1 MALWR
6 NRLAL
11 VKAEST
17 YGTNPTPAAT
27 DALLFTELDVTPL
40 EMELLER
47 ETIQSYFGGRESV
60 VGQRSVP
67 ISATV
72 ELAGSG
78 TAGTAPRYGP
88 MLTASGLGETIVS
101 ATSVTYAP
109 VSSAFDSYTM
119 QFFIDNGSEQAI
131 TGIRGSFDMSLS
143 VNAIPTIAF
152 SHMGIFGAPT
162 ALSRPTET
170 YSNQASPLAVNA
182 DNTATVTV
190 HGFSACMTEFSLS
203 LGTEMVFEQKAGCT
217 KQIRLTDRRTT
228 GSITIELPAFAT
240 KDFIAA
246 VNAQT
251 EATITWV
258 HGSSAGNIITFTA
271 DQTAFD
277 TPSYVES
284 DSVTHITLPFRCLP
298 SSSGNDDFSLAFT

>member
-1 MALWR
+1 
-6 NRLAL
+6 
-11 VKAEST
+11 
-17 YGTNPTPAAT
+17 
-27 DALLFTELDVTPL
+27 
-40 EMELLER
+40 
-47 ETIQSYFGGRESV
+47 
-60 VGQRSVP
+60 
-67 ISATV
+67 
-72 ELAGSG
+72 
-78 TAGTAPRYGP
+78 
-88 MLTASGLGETIVS
+88 ML
-101 ATSVTYAP
+101 TYAP
-109 VSSAFDSYTM
+109 VSTAFSSYAM

-143 VNAIPTIAF
+143 TDAIPTIAF

-162 ALSRPTET
+162 ALSLPSPT
-170 YSNQASPLAVNA
+170 YSNQATPLSVNA

-203 LGTEMVFEQKAGCT
+203 LGTEMTFEQKAGCT
-217 KQIRLTDRRTT
+217 KQVRLTDRRTT

-258 HGSSAGNIITFTA
+258 HGSTAGNIITFTA

-277 TPSYVES
+277 SPTYVES

-298 SSSGNDDFSLAFT
+298 SSAGNDDFTLAFT